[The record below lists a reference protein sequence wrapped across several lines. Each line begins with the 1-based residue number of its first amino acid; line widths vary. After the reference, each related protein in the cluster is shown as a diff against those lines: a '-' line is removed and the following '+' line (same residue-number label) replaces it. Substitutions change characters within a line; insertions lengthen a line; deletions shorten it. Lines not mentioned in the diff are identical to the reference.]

1 MRPGEGMFLPFFC
14 CDATGGVC
22 FRQAQFFRCCF
33 KSDALAEEFARG
45 AREAGN
51 EVEVVEKMHE
61 YELRRTI

>member
-1 MRPGEGMFLPFFC
+1 MAKRVLVVK
-14 CDATGGVC
+14 TSL
-22 FRQAQFFRCCF
+22 RNNSN
-33 KSDALAEEFARG
+33 SDALAEEFARG